1 MPAETETARKY
12 HIVGD
17 YATALNPRNDARSVE
32 KYARHLVLRPH
43 GARIQRALCAA
54 RVLVVGC
61 GGLGCPCAIYLAA
74 SGVGEATGNNANR
87 AYRYFDCNG
96 VGLRCSIDGEVCL
109 QLCTPFFRWFGTP
122 AKMGT
127 LLRAIFENRPVSID
141 TLGPHLAPV

>member
-54 RVLVVGC
+54 RVLVVV
-61 GGLGCPCAIYLAA
+61 P
-74 SGVGEATGNNANR
+74 SR
-87 AYRYFDCNG
+87 A
-96 VGLRCSIDGEVCL
+96 VL
-109 QLCTPFFRWFGTP
+109 
-122 AKMGT
+122 
-127 LLRAIFENRPVSID
+127 RPVPRPRA
-141 TLGPHLAPV
+141 LGPDARRAREN